1 MLQYPVT
8 LERDDNDTIRVSFPD
23 FPEAHTF
30 GADRTEARERARDA
44 LTTVLDAYIRD
55 RQRIP
60 PPSRRSGLPV
70 VDVPALTAAKV
81 AIYQAMRASNV
92 GKAELARRLGW
103 HPPQVD
109 RLLDVRHGSRL
120 DQLEAASRA
129 LGRRLH
135 VLVVEDSAELMI
147 AIAHAIPGRRP
158 SRAGRASR
166 RTAQGRRKK

>member
-1 MLQYPVT
+1 MLQYPVI

-30 GADRTEARERARDA
+30 GDDRAEALERAHDA
-44 LTTVLDAYIRD
+44 LATVLDAYMRD

-60 PPSRRSGLPV
+60 SPSRRSGPS

-81 AIYQAMRASNV
+81 EIYQAMRASKV

-109 RLLDVRHGSRL
+109 RLLNVRHRSRL
-120 DQLEAASRA
+120 DQLEAAARA

-147 AIAHAIPGRRP
+147 AVPHASPARRP
-158 SRAGRASR
+158 TRARRAI
-166 RTAQGRRKK
+166 RRKAPARRRK